1 MPDPES
7 PVHPPMRKR
16 GPRSDAA
23 RNRVLVA
30 DAAVEVFTETGLEAT
45 VADVARRAKVGNATV
60 FRHFPTK
67 ADLLGEVTA
76 RWLEAWGTEIAR
88 RMEDGRDDSLRELL
102 EALFERLR
110 RDRFT
115 LDILRSR
122 RLPDDV
128 EQARVQVERLLTL
141 ALGRAVDEGR
151 VRPDVTYADL
161 TVLVLGLAGRLAETD
176 VASAGPWRRCA
187 SLAWAAI
194 EA

>member
-1 MPDPES
+1 MTESES
-7 PVHPPMRKR
+7 PAHPPTRRR
-16 GPRSDAA
+16 GPRSDAS

-45 VADVARRAKVGNATV
+45 VAEVARRAKVGNATV

-67 ADLLGEVTA
+67 ADLLAEVTA
-76 RWLEAWGTEIAR
+76 RWLEVWGVEIAR
-88 RMEDGRDDSLRELL
+88 RMEEGREDSLRELL

-115 LDILRSR
+115 LDILRSGH
-122 RLPDDV
+122 LPTDV
-128 EQARVQVERLLTL
+128 EQARVQVEQLLTL
-141 ALGRAVDEGR
+141 ALGRAVDEGQ

-176 VASAGPWRRCA
+176 DAGPSQWRRC
-187 SLAWAAI
+187 SDLTWAAI